1 MINSTYKYAQAM
13 GYVSRIASTIA
24 YIVNGNMYEYD
35 ACVHFKICRKDLY
48 SFYSFSRNAAK
59 KSISTP
65 KTQSKEVIALW
76 YASLLTR
83 SVEALANGASISV
96 IVNTFGVSRSNINWV
111 VSKAMEEYV
120 KDDPTELDL
129 YRLVLGGDISA
140 KDLPVDY
147 KETVKYLLG
156 LLSPRRE
163 MVLRMRI
170 GLDNNKHTLDQVAR
184 EFNVTKEVVR
194 RIESQALMEL
204 RSSGKVDMLKLG
216 IKKYNSLPTTK
227 EIVGKDKPIEQFNF
241 SVRTYNCL
249 KRAGFNTLSDF
260 NGVSVYKLLQIR
272 NFREWCVEEVISSLK
287 KSKCVSFS
295 GNVDN
300 ISLTKDVDALRGIT
314 IKIL

>member
-1 MINSTYKYAQAM
+1 MSVNKNKYAQAL
-13 GYVSRIASTIA
+13 GYVSRIASVISC
-24 YIVNGNMYEYD
+24 IVNRNMYEYD
-35 ACVHFKICRKDLY
+35 ACVYYKVYRKDLY
-48 SFYSFSRNAAK
+48 SFYTFSHNAAK

-76 YASLLTR
+76 YASLLMR

-96 IVNTFGVSRSNINWV
+96 TVNTFGVSRSNINWV

-120 KDDPTELDL
+120 KDDPPELDL

-184 EFNVTKEVVR
+184 EFNVTKEFVR

-204 RSSGKVDMLKLG
+204 RSSGKVDILKLG

-227 EIVGKDKPIEQFNF
+227 EIVGRDEPIDMFNLDMFNF
-241 SVRTYNCL
+241 L
-249 KRAGFNTLSDF
+249 
-260 NGVSVYKLLQIR
+260 
-272 NFREWCVEEVISSLK
+272 
-287 KSKCVSFS
+287 
-295 GNVDN
+295 
-300 ISLTKDVDALRGIT
+300 
-314 IKIL
+314 